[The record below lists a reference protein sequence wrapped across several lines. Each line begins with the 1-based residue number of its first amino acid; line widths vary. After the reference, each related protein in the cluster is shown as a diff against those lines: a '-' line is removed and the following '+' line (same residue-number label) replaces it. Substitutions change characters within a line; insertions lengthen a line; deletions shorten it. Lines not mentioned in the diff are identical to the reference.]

1 VSAGVRFLFLAVH
14 APNRAPGQRFRFEQ
28 YLDSL
33 RDRGIQCDFSWAL
46 DADGA
51 SLLYSPGNIPRKA
64 LLTARLLVK
73 RWLEVLSLNK
83 YDLVFVQREAMFA
96 GGPTLELA
104 AKRYGARL
112 VFDFD
117 DAIWL
122 ADMSA
127 FNQRYRWL
135 KSAGKIPRMLRAAD
149 LVLAGNAFL
158 AEYARAHNPHVQIVP
173 TTIDTDSY
181 SPREQSRGDGSVCVG
196 WSGSFST
203 IRDFRLALP
212 VLRRLR
218 ARFGDRVRFKVIG
231 DGSFRDEELGVVGQP
246 WRADSEVADLHEI
259 DIGLMPL
266 PDNEWSRGKC
276 GLKGLQYMALGIPTL
291 MSPVGVNA
299 EIIEDGKTGFLPRNE
314 GDWEAA
320 LSSLIESAALRAQI
334 GAAGRQRVVHYYSVR
349 AWRDRYCDLLTALAR
364 PVPEASPITV
374 APSRL
379 Q

>member
-1 VSAGVRFLFLAVH
+1 VRFLFLAVH

-28 YLDSL
+28 YLESL
-33 RDRGIQCDFSWAL
+33 RQRGIPCDYSWAL
-46 DADGA
+46 GPEDAKV
-51 SLLYSPGNIPRKA
+51 LYSPGNVPRKA
-64 LLTARLLVK
+64 LLTARLLFK
-73 RWLEVLSLNK
+73 RWLETFSLGQ

-96 GGPTLELA
+96 GGPILELA
-104 AKRYGARL
+104 AKKHRAKL

-127 FNQRYRWL
+127 FNQRFRWL
-135 KSAGKIPRMLRAAD
+135 KGPGKIPRVLRAAD

-158 AEYARAHNPHVQIVP
+158 AEYARRFNPAVQIVP

-181 SPREQSRGDGSVCVG
+181 APRAQPRPEGPVCVG

-218 ARFGDRVRFKVIG
+218 ARHGDRVRFKVIG
-231 DGSFRDEELGVVGQP
+231 DGSFRDDELGIVGQP
-246 WRADSEVADLHEI
+246 WKADSEVADLQEI

-299 EIIEDGKTGFLPRNE
+299 EIITDGENGFLPRSDE
-314 GDWEAA
+314 EWERA
-320 LSSLIESAALRAQI
+320 LSALIESAALRAQI
-334 GAAGRQRVVHYYSVR
+334 GAAGRQRVLRGYSVQ
-349 AWRDRYCDLLTALAR
+349 AWRDRYCDLLTGLVQDAPQPLLTS
-364 PVPEASPITV
+364 PVAGST
-374 APSRL
+374 R
-379 Q
+379 

>member
-1 VSAGVRFLFLAVH
+1 MRFLFLAVH

-33 RDRGIQCDFSWAL
+33 RQRGIQCDYSWAL
-46 DADGA
+46 GADDAKV
-51 SLLYSPGNIPRKA
+51 LYSAGNVPRKA
-64 LLTARLLVK
+64 LLTGRLLLK
-73 RWLEVLSLNK
+73 RWLESFSVGK

-96 GGPTLELA
+96 GGPVLELA
-104 AKRYGARL
+104 TRKHGVPL

-127 FNQRYRWL
+127 FNQRFRWL
-135 KSAGKIPRMLRAAD
+135 KGPGKIPRLLRAAD
-149 LVLAGNAFL
+149 LVLAGNPFL
-158 AEYARAHNPHVQIVP
+158 AEYAGQYNARIEIVP

-181 SPREQSRGDGSVCVG
+181 APRAARADGPVCIG

-203 IRDFRLALP
+203 IRDLRLALP

-231 DGSFRDEELGVVGQP
+231 DGSFRDEELGIVGQP
-246 WRADSEVADLHEI
+246 WKADTEVPDLREI
-259 DIGLMPL
+259 DIGIMPL

-299 EIIEDGKTGFLPRNE
+299 QIIEPGKNGFLPRSDE
-314 GDWEAA
+314 EWEEA
-320 LSSLIESAALRAQI
+320 LVALIERADLRARI
-334 GAAGRQRVVHYYSVR
+334 GAAGRERVVNDYSVR
-349 AWRDRYCDLLTALAR
+349 AWRDRYCELLTAVAR
-364 PVPEASPITV
+364 RDSQPGGRPAAKQAV
-374 APSRL
+374 
-379 Q
+379 

>member
-1 VSAGVRFLFLAVH
+1 VRFLFLAVH

-28 YLDSL
+28 YLESL
-33 RDRGIQCDFSWAL
+33 RQRGIQCDYSWAL
-46 DADGA
+46 DGDDAKV
-51 SLLYSPGNIPRKA
+51 LYSPGKVPRKA
-64 LLTARLLVK
+64 LLTARLFLK
-73 RWLEVLSLNK
+73 RWLETFSLGR
-83 YDLVFVQREAMFA
+83 YDLVFVQREAMFV
-96 GGPTLELA
+96 GGPILELA
-104 AKRYGARL
+104 SKKHGARL

-127 FNQRYRWL
+127 FNQRFRWL
-135 KSAGKIPRMLRAAD
+135 KSPGKIPRVLAAAD

-158 AEYARAHNPHVQIVP
+158 AQYARGFSQSVQIVP

-181 SPREQSRGDGSVCVG
+181 QPRTRAPDGGPVCIG

-218 ARFGDRVRFKVIG
+218 ARFGERVRFQVIG
-231 DGSFRDEELGVVGQP
+231 DGSFRDEELGIVGQP
-246 WRADSEVADLHEI
+246 WNADSEVADLQQI

-276 GLKGLQYMALGIPTL
+276 GLKGLQYMALGLPTL

-299 EIIEDGKTGFLPRNE
+299 EIITDGKDGFLPRSDE
-314 GDWEAA
+314 EWERA
-320 LSSLIESAALRAQI
+320 LSALIESPALRAEI
-334 GAAGRQRVVHYYSVR
+334 GAAGRQRVIQDYSVA
-349 AWRDRYCDLLTALAR
+349 AWRDRYCDLLTGLASSAAR
-364 PVPEASPITV
+364 ATTRVTA
-374 APSRL
+374 APSGVP
-379 Q
+379 